1 MGKLKNI
8 GNALSRYQASK
19 GFGVHSPFA
28 FKFIL
33 NVLDEKY
40 EYYAYNKLQQL
51 RINVVERTRRENGYK
66 PRVISI
72 SEAAAIFRVANYYN
86 PQLFLSIGSSYGV
99 AAASMLAVSK
109 RSRMFLYDDNS
120 AQNNAAAR
128 EILSGY
134 GDRIVQGEDLQN
146 TISGY
151 ITALGDNDMFV
162 TVNNI
167 ADHDTAT
174 ATALIDT
181 AVSRR
186 GVLIMRNIDSSRN
199 MARLWQHC
207 KQAMTYGM
215 TFGNGKTAV
224 MVLNPKLPR
233 QDFEI
238 WLS

>member
-8 GNALSRYQASK
+8 GTALSRYQASK

-40 EYYAYNKLQQL
+40 EYYAYDKLQQL

-86 PQLFLSIGSSYGV
+86 PLLFLSIGSSYGV

-120 AQNNAAAR
+120 AQNNAAAL

-174 ATALIDT
+174 ATALLDT

>member
-40 EYYAYNKLQQL
+40 EYYAYDKLQQL

-72 SEAAAIFRVANYYN
+72 SEAAAIFRIANYYN

-174 ATALIDT
+174 ATALINT

>member
-8 GNALSRYQASK
+8 GTALSRYQASK

-40 EYYAYNKLQQL
+40 EYYAYDKLQQL

-120 AQNNAAAR
+120 AQNNAAAL

-174 ATALIDT
+174 ATALLDT

>member
-40 EYYAYNKLQQL
+40 EYYAYDKLQQL
-51 RINVVERTRRENGYK
+51 RINVIERTRKENGYK

-72 SEAAAIFRVANYYN
+72 SEAAAIFRIANYYN

-134 GDRIVQGEDLQN
+134 GDRIVLGEDLQN

>member
-40 EYYAYNKLQQL
+40 EYYAYDKLQQL
-51 RINVVERTRRENGYK
+51 RINVIERTRKENGYK

-199 MARLWQHC
+199 MSRLWQHC

>member
-40 EYYAYNKLQQL
+40 EYYAYDKLQQL

-120 AQNNAAAR
+120 AQNNAAAC

>member
-40 EYYAYNKLQQL
+40 EYYAYDKLQQL
-51 RINVVERTRRENGYK
+51 RINVIERTRKENGYK

>member
-40 EYYAYNKLQQL
+40 EYYAYDKLQQL

-120 AQNNAAAR
+120 AQNNAAAC

-174 ATALIDT
+174 ATTLIDT

>member
-8 GNALSRYQASK
+8 GTALSRYQASK

-40 EYYAYNKLQQL
+40 EYYAYDKLQQL
-51 RINVVERTRRENGYK
+51 RINVIERTRKENGYK

-72 SEAAAIFRVANYYN
+72 SEAAAIFRIANYYN

-134 GDRIVQGEDLQN
+134 GDRIAQGEDLQN

>member
-40 EYYAYNKLQQL
+40 EYYAYDKLQQL
-51 RINVVERTRRENGYK
+51 RINIIERTRKENGYK

-72 SEAAAIFRVANYYN
+72 SEAAAIFRIANYYN

-120 AQNNAAAR
+120 AQNNAAAL

-174 ATALIDT
+174 ATALLDT

>member
-40 EYYAYNKLQQL
+40 EYYAYDKLQQL
-51 RINVVERTRRENGYK
+51 RINVIERTRKENGYK

-72 SEAAAIFRVANYYN
+72 SEAAAIFRIANYYN

-120 AQNNAAAR
+120 AQNNAAAL

-174 ATALIDT
+174 ATALLDT

>member
-8 GNALSRYQASK
+8 GTALSRYQASK

-40 EYYAYNKLQQL
+40 EYYAYDKLQQL

-120 AQNNAAAR
+120 AQNNAAAL

>member
-40 EYYAYNKLQQL
+40 EYYAYDKLQQL

-120 AQNNAAAR
+120 AQNNAAAC

-134 GDRIVQGEDLQN
+134 GDRIVQSEDLQN

>member
-40 EYYAYNKLQQL
+40 E
-51 RINVVERTRRENGYK
+51 ENGYK

-120 AQNNAAAR
+120 AQNNAAAL

-174 ATALIDT
+174 ATALLDT

>member
-40 EYYAYNKLQQL
+40 EYYAYDKLQQL
-51 RINVVERTRRENGYK
+51 RINVIERTRKENGYK

-72 SEAAAIFRVANYYN
+72 SEAAAIFRIANYYN

-151 ITALGDNDMFV
+151 ITALGDNEMFV

>member
-40 EYYAYNKLQQL
+40 EYYAYDKLQQL
-51 RINVVERTRRENGYK
+51 RINVIERTRKENGYK

-72 SEAAAIFRVANYYN
+72 SEAAAIFRIANYYN

-199 MARLWQHC
+199 MTRLWQHC

>member
-40 EYYAYNKLQQL
+40 EYYAYDKLQQL
-51 RINVVERTRRENGYK
+51 RINVIERTRKENGYK

-72 SEAAAIFRVANYYN
+72 SEAAAIFRIANYYN

-120 AQNNAAAR
+120 AQNNAAAC

-174 ATALIDT
+174 ATALLDT

>member
-8 GNALSRYQASK
+8 GTALSRYQASK

-40 EYYAYNKLQQL
+40 EYYAYDKLQQL

-120 AQNNAAAR
+120 AQNNAAAL

-151 ITALGDNDMFV
+151 ITTLGDNDMFV

-174 ATALIDT
+174 ATALLDT

-199 MARLWQHC
+199 MSRLWQHC

-224 MVLNPKLPR
+224 IVLNPKLPR

>member
-40 EYYAYNKLQQL
+40 EYYAYDKLQQL
-51 RINVVERTRRENGYK
+51 RINVIERTRKENGYK

-120 AQNNAAAR
+120 AQNNAAAC

>member
-8 GNALSRYQASK
+8 GTALSRYQASK

-40 EYYAYNKLQQL
+40 EYYAYDKLQQL

-120 AQNNAAAR
+120 AQNNAAAL

-174 ATALIDT
+174 ATALINT

>member
-40 EYYAYNKLQQL
+40 EYYAYDKLQQL
-51 RINVVERTRRENGYK
+51 RINVIERTRKENGYK

-120 AQNNAAAR
+120 AQNNAAAL

-174 ATALIDT
+174 ATALLDT

>member
-8 GNALSRYQASK
+8 GTALSRYQASK

-40 EYYAYNKLQQL
+40 EYYAYDKLQQL
-51 RINVVERTRRENGYK
+51 RINVIERTRKENGYK

-72 SEAAAIFRVANYYN
+72 SEAAAIFRIANYYN

-120 AQNNAAAR
+120 AQNNAAAL

>member
-40 EYYAYNKLQQL
+40 EYYAYDKLQQL
-51 RINVVERTRRENGYK
+51 RINVIERTRNENGYK

-109 RSRMFLYDDNS
+109 RSRMFLYDDNP

>member
-40 EYYAYNKLQQL
+40 EYYAYDKLQQL
-51 RINVVERTRRENGYK
+51 RINVIERTRKENGYK

-174 ATALIDT
+174 ATALLDT

>member
-40 EYYAYNKLQQL
+40 EYYAYDRLQQL
-51 RINVVERTRRENGYK
+51 RINVIERTRKENGYK

-72 SEAAAIFRVANYYN
+72 SEAAAIFRIANYYN

-174 ATALIDT
+174 ATALLDT

>member
-8 GNALSRYQASK
+8 GTALSRYQASK

-40 EYYAYNKLQQL
+40 EYYAYDKLQQL

-186 GVLIMRNIDSSRN
+186 GVFIMRNIDSSRN

>member
-40 EYYAYNKLQQL
+40 EYYAYDKLQQL
-51 RINVVERTRRENGYK
+51 RINVIERTRKENGYK

-174 ATALIDT
+174 ATALINT

>member
-8 GNALSRYQASK
+8 GTALSRYQASK

-40 EYYAYNKLQQL
+40 EYYAYDKLQQL

-99 AAASMLAVSK
+99 AAASIHAVSK

-120 AQNNAAAR
+120 AQKKAAAL

-174 ATALIDT
+174 ATALINT

>member
-40 EYYAYNKLQQL
+40 EYYAYDKLQQL
-51 RINVVERTRRENGYK
+51 RINVIERTRKENGYK

-72 SEAAAIFRVANYYN
+72 SEAAAIFRIANYYN

-174 ATALIDT
+174 ATALINT

>member
-40 EYYAYNKLQQL
+40 EYYAYDKLQQL

-86 PQLFLSIGSSYGV
+86 PLLFLSIGSSYGV

-120 AQNNAAAR
+120 AQNNAAAL

-174 ATALIDT
+174 ATALLDT

-207 KQAMTYGM
+207 KQAMPYGM

>member
-40 EYYAYNKLQQL
+40 EYYAYDKLQQL

-72 SEAAAIFRVANYYN
+72 SEAAAIFRIANYYN

-99 AAASMLAVSK
+99 AAVSMLAVSK

-134 GDRIVQGEDLQN
+134 GDRIVLGEDLQN

>member
-51 RINVVERTRRENGYK
+51 RINVIERTRKENGYK

-72 SEAAAIFRVANYYN
+72 SEAAAIFRIANYYN

-174 ATALIDT
+174 ATALINT

>member
-40 EYYAYNKLQQL
+40 EYYAYDKLQQL
-51 RINVVERTRRENGYK
+51 RINVIERTRKENGYK

-72 SEAAAIFRVANYYN
+72 SEAAAIFRIANYYN

-120 AQNNAAAR
+120 AQNNAAAL

>member
-40 EYYAYNKLQQL
+40 EYYAYDKLQQL
-51 RINVVERTRRENGYK
+51 RINVIERTRKENGYK

-72 SEAAAIFRVANYYN
+72 SEAAAIFRIANYYN

-120 AQNNAAAR
+120 AQNNAAAC

-174 ATALIDT
+174 ATTLIDT

>member
-40 EYYAYNKLQQL
+40 EYYAYDKLQQL

-72 SEAAAIFRVANYYN
+72 SEAATIFRVANYYN

-120 AQNNAAAR
+120 AQNNAAAC

>member
-40 EYYAYNKLQQL
+40 EYYAYDKLQQL

>member
-40 EYYAYNKLQQL
+40 EYYAYDKLQQL

-120 AQNNAAAR
+120 AQNNAAAC

-174 ATALIDT
+174 ATALLDT

>member
-40 EYYAYNKLQQL
+40 EYYAYDKLQQL
-51 RINVVERTRRENGYK
+51 RINVIERTRKENGYK

-120 AQNNAAAR
+120 AQNNAAAC

-174 ATALIDT
+174 ATALLDT

>member
-40 EYYAYNKLQQL
+40 EYYAYDKLQQL

-120 AQNNAAAR
+120 AQNNAAAC

-151 ITALGDNDMFV
+151 ITVLGDNDMFV